1 MVEFTT
7 FYLRVL
13 TSNLTKMIEEIF
25 PTIYNKAL
33 DIISRREH
41 SKKEVRDKLL
51 KKFDDLSVIEDV
63 IEKLIKNSLLN
74 DSRYAEMYTRARKR
88 KGFGPKR
95 IGYELNSRGVS
106 ETLSSIAI
114 EEEGGWLE
122 AAENAFNKKFKDGI
136 SLDFKT
142 KLKQKSFLQ
151 NRGFSFKEI
160 DSIFS

>member
-1 MVEFTT
+1 MVEFIT

-136 SLDFKT
+136 SMDFKT

>member
-1 MVEFTT
+1 LVEFIT

-51 KKFDDLSVIEDV
+51 KKFDDLIVIEDV

>member
-1 MVEFTT
+1 LVEFTT

>member
-1 MVEFTT
+1 
-7 FYLRVL
+7 
-13 TSNLTKMIEEIF
+13 MIEEIF

-114 EEEGGWLE
+114 KEEGGWLE

>member
-33 DIISRREH
+33 DVISRREH

>member
-1 MVEFTT
+1 MVEFIT

-136 SLDFKT
+136 SSDFKT

>member
-1 MVEFTT
+1 MVEFIT

-122 AAENAFNKKFKDGI
+122 AAENAFNKKFKDGT

>member
-1 MVEFTT
+1 MVEFIT

-51 KKFDDLSVIEDV
+51 KKFDDLIVIEDV

>member
-13 TSNLTKMIEEIF
+13 TNNLTKMIEEIF

>member
-1 MVEFTT
+1 MVEFIT

-51 KKFDDLSVIEDV
+51 KKFDDLIVIEDV

-114 EEEGGWLE
+114 KEEGGWLE

>member
-1 MVEFTT
+1 MVEFIT

-51 KKFDDLSVIEDV
+51 KKFDDLIVIEGV

>member
-1 MVEFTT
+1 
-7 FYLRVL
+7 
-13 TSNLTKMIEEIF
+13 MIEEIF

-114 EEEGGWLE
+114 EEEGCWLE

>member
-1 MVEFTT
+1 LVEFIT

-136 SLDFKT
+136 SMDFKT
-142 KLKQKSFLQ
+142 KLKKKSFLQ

>member
-1 MVEFTT
+1 
-7 FYLRVL
+7 
-13 TSNLTKMIEEIF
+13 MIEEIF

-51 KKFDDLSVIEDV
+51 KKFDDLNVIEDV

-114 EEEGGWLE
+114 KEEGGWLE

>member
-1 MVEFTT
+1 
-7 FYLRVL
+7 
-13 TSNLTKMIEEIF
+13 MIEEIF

-51 KKFDDLSVIEDV
+51 KKFDDLNVIEDV

-114 EEEGGWLE
+114 KEEGGWLE
-122 AAENAFNKKFKDGI
+122 EAENAFNKKFKDGI

>member
-95 IGYELNSRGVS
+95 IGYELNSRGVT